1 MESQKQKEHRENYI
15 NAVATIKGVIEMPTL
30 SIKEKDE
37 LISKTGII
45 TVPPTYSTFILD

>member
-37 LISKTGII
+37 LITKTCII
-45 TVPPTYSTFILD
+45 KNTY